1 MKEYLDRSLMLVTAL
16 SPAIGYEKAAAV
28 AELAHREGLDLQT
41 ACLRLGYLGEEEL
54 DERLDAG
61 KMV

>member
-1 MKEYLDRSLMLVTAL
+1 MLVTAL
-16 SPAIGYEKAAAV
+16 NPVIGYEKAALV
-28 AELAHREGLDLQT
+28 AELAHREGLDLRT

-54 DERLDAG
+54 DALLDAE